1 MTLRWLPALACGLLA
16 VGLGACGE
24 DPTPTPPARVTIAVI
39 SDGGTGWLAEAMHAG
54 ALRAADDLGVDV
66 AWSDPAD
73 AAAQAEQV
81 AGAIA
86 DGAAGIAVA
95 PIDLAAVEAVLTQAA
110 TAGIP
115 VVVLHAEAPS
125 GRFLAAN
132 TGNGGAGNEAGR
144 YIADAIEGR
153 GGVAVLRPATMTET
167 AQARQEGFRRAI
179 SRQQGIQTLTV
190 EPPVGAGVGQPSPQ
204 QEVERQFEQ
213 FLAQSS
219 DAAPLRAVFAATPE
233 LTRLALDVLEGLRPT
248 GRTDGL
254 LLVGFGGDPDLVA
267 ALEAGQVEALVV
279 ERPEVIGYEGV
290 KLLVSRL
297 RGENVEGR
305 VETGWKLVNR
315 DNLAEPQVQVLLHPD
330 LSVLTPTTQATQA
343 TQSTQATQP

>member
-1 MTLRWLPALACGLLA
+1 MTLRSVLAFACGLLA
-16 VGLGACGE
+16 VGIGACGE
-24 DPTPTPPARVTIAVI
+24 DSAPTPPARVTVAVV
-39 SDGGTGWLAEAMHAG
+39 SDGGTGWLAEAMHVG
-54 ALRAADDLGVDV
+54 AVRAAGDLGVDM

-81 AGAIA
+81 TGAIA
-86 DGAAGIAVA
+86 DGVAGIAVA
-95 PIDLAAVEAVLTQAA
+95 PIDLAALEAVLAKAA
-110 TAGIP
+110 AAGIP
-115 VVVLHAEAPS
+115 VIVLHAEAPS
-125 GRFLAAN
+125 DRFLAAN

-144 YIADAIEGR
+144 YIADVIEGR
-153 GGVAVLRPATMTET
+153 GSVAVLRPATMTEA

-179 SRQQGIQTLTV
+179 SRQQGIQTLTA
-190 EPPVGAGVGQPSPQ
+190 EPAVGAEDEHPSPRQ
-204 QEVERQFEQ
+204 DVEGQFEQ

-219 DAAPLRAVFAATPE
+219 DAAPLRAVLAATPE
-233 LTRLALDVLEGLRPT
+233 LTRLALAVLEGLRPT
-248 GRTDGL
+248 GRADGL

-297 RGENVEGR
+297 HGENVEGR

-315 DNLAEPQVQVLLHPD
+315 DNLAEPQVQALLHPD
-330 LSVLTPTTQATQA
+330 LSVLAPTTQATR
-343 TQSTQATQP
+343 P